1 MRWVLFLVMTISFV
15 SMTLIPTF
23 AQSPSHFDVK
33 DPTGQQSYGVN
44 YIITGATV
52 DDMTI
57 DTGDTSLVV
66 SLNTTN
72 DGILTITLP
81 RTLIDAQLDGED
93 DIFFVLVDG
102 ADTDFQESK
111 TSTDRTLTIPFTDG
125 TQEIEILGT
134 QVVPEF
140 GSLVTIVLVFAI
152 MSVIVFSAKNKLKM

>member
-1 MRWVLFLVMTISFV
+1 
-15 SMTLIPTF
+15 
-23 AQSPSHFDVK
+23 VK
-33 DPTGQQSYGVN
+33 DPTGQHSYGVN
-44 YIITGATV
+44 YTITGATI

-57 DTGDTSLVV
+57 DTGDTSIVV
-66 SLNTTN
+66 SLNTTS
-72 DGILTITLP
+72 DGTLTIALP

-140 GSLVTIVLVFAI
+140 GTLIIVVLVIATT
-152 MSVIVFSAKNKLKM
+152 SVIIVSSKNRLKI